1 MKQLGQISSKKRKV
15 ILWHVLTKPR
25 KNPWSATAY
34 LIISYNTQSKQKN
47 VKSLQNLDW
56 FHALASVNET
66 FFFSLYKS
74 IDAVRVYLCDNHA
87 HYYYYLSLLYNAR
100 VSVHCTTIAIL
111 DKSTRSTSEQ
121 KQALVTRLVR
131 RNNPSKCKYYY
142 RASDSDDIKRV
153 DDVNLYKVINC
164 WMSFGLK

>member
-1 MKQLGQISSKKRKV
+1 MSLRNHGRILEVQRHISLFLITHKASKKMSSHYRTL
-15 ILWHVLTKPR
+15 IDFMLLQAWTK
-25 KNPWSATAY
+25 
-34 LIISYNTQSKQKN
+34 
-47 VKSLQNLDW
+47 
-56 FHALASVNET
+56 H
-66 FFFSLYKS
+66 FFFLYTNQLMLF
-74 IDAVRVYLCDNHA
+74 VYRYLCDNHA

-100 VSVHCTTIAIL
+100 VSMHCTTIAIL

-121 KQALVTRLVR
+121 KQALVTRFVR

-142 RASDSDDIKRV
+142 RASDSDDMKRV